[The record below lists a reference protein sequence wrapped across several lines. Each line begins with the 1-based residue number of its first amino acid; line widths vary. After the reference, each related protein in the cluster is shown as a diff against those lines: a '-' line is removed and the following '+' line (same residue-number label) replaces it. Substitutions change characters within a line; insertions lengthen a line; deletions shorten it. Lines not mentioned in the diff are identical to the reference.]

1 MGGST
6 AGEGARGGGGCV
18 CVISCIASIVQ
29 NPRANP
35 LCVCGGDGGC
45 WGALMEET
53 WVAALQV
60 RGAAWG
66 LVCVCVNT
74 QGTKTST
81 ARRHGGDRL
90 KVNVMDCLCFVGG
103 GEGAESRL

>member
-1 MGGST
+1 
-6 AGEGARGGGGCV
+6 
-18 CVISCIASIVQ
+18 
-29 NPRANP
+29 
-35 LCVCGGDGGC
+35 
-45 WGALMEET
+45 MEET

-103 GEGAESRL
+103 GGRGGEPALTAGRGGVKLGVLPVMRLPCL